1 MPESQPNQVA
11 RVIAV
16 LALVAAFLL
25 VVITIATS
33 GGGSDGGGSE
43 GADEDSSGPTAVG
56 RRALEN
62 GVWVVREGD
71 TLNEIAEETG
81 LSEDELLE
89 LNPDIDP
96 QILVTGQR
104 ISLRTGGTGDEG
116 DEPPDASSEP
126 TPSADEAGGSGVGD
140 DGPTGTTGSGVSDGI
155 TD

>member
-16 LALVAAFLL
+16 FALAAAFIL

-33 GGGSDGGGSE
+33 GGGSDGGSSDNGDDGS
-43 GADEDSSGPTAVG
+43 ASVTAKG
-56 RRALEN
+56 ERALEN

-71 TLNEIAEETG
+71 TLNQIAEETG
-81 LSEDELLE
+81 LSEDELIE

-96 QILVTGQR
+96 QILTPGQR
-104 ISLRTGGTGDEG
+104 ISRRPGSVSDGDQPS
-116 DEPPDASSEP
+116 DVSQEP

-140 DGPTGTTGSGVSDGI
+140 DGPTGTTETTGSE
-155 TD
+155 